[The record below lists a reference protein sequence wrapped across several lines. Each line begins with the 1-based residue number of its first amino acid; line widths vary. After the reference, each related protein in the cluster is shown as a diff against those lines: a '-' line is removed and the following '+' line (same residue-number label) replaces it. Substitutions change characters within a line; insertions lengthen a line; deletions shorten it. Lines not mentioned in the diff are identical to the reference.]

1 MDSQARTLTDAFGEI
16 RRDLGRISHAS
27 FGVSLAK
34 SRCRCPPGQPRTFC
48 TWRWDNCLLSFP
60 SEGRRS
66 RFNSNKEISTVPQT
80 NDNTILPAF
89 RDPTWNPARWL
100 PTTRDEVLARGWDEL
115 DVIIVSGD
123 AYVDHPAFGT
133 AVIGRLL
140 EAEGLRVAIIAQPN
154 WRDDLRDFKKL
165 GAPKM
170 FFGVTSGCMDSMV
183 NHYTAAKKLRSEDAY
198 TPGGQH
204 GFRPDYATTVY
215 SNILKDLFPDTPVMI
230 GGIEASLRRVTHF
243 DYWSG
248 ELKPSIL
255 ADSRADLLI
264 YGMGELPLK
273 ETVRLLKRGV
283 PFSSLA
289 AVPQTALLLPPGQ
302 VPAKNKNWEDFVL
315 HSHDE
320 CLVNREHYSKN
331 FKHIETESNRVNARR
346 LIQQTGE
353 QLLVINPPFP
363 VMTEGQIDASFELPY
378 TRLPHPKYRKRGP
391 IPAYEMIKHSINM
404 HRGCFGGCSF
414 CTISAHQ
421 GKFVASRSK
430 ESILKEVE
438 SIKKMPDFR
447 GTISDLGGPSAN
459 MYQMKG
465 KQQWIC
471 DECIRPSCIWPD
483 VCRNL
488 NTDHSPLLDIYEAV
502 RNTDGV
508 KHAFV
513 ASGIRYDLFLHD
525 KGTTPEVK
533 VSHEK
538 YIEELAA
545 HHVPGRIKVAPEHTS
560 DHVLKVMRKPT
571 FNLFYKFKE
580 KFDAASKKAGK
591 PNTPVIPYFISS
603 HPGSRPE
610 DMAELALKTKDLG
623 FRLEQVQDFTPT
635 PMTVAT
641 EIYAT
646 GTHPY
651 DGSQVDVARTP
662 EEKQIQRS
670 FFFWYKPEMR
680 TALRATLNKL
690 GLKHI
695 TTRLLDERQ
704 KTTDVTPPPHITP
717 CGKQAP
723 PSSAKG
729 FFGKRSGKR

>member
-1 MDSQARTLTDAFGEI
+1 MPQPTDNVALT
-16 RRDLGRISHAS
+16 
-27 FGVSLAK
+27 
-34 SRCRCPPGQPRTFC
+34 P
-48 TWRWDNCLLSFP
+48 
-60 SEGRRS
+60 
-66 RFNSNKEISTVPQT
+66 
-80 NDNTILPAF
+80 F

-100 PTTRDEVLARGWDEL
+100 PTTRDEVLARGWEEL

-133 AVIGRLL
+133 AVIGRML

-243 DYWSG
+243 DYWSNK
-248 ELKPSIL
+248 LMPSIL

-273 ETVRLLKRGV
+273 ECVRLLKRGV
-283 PFSSLA
+283 PFASLA
-289 AVPQTALLLPPGQ
+289 AVPQTALLLAPGQ

-320 CLVNREHYSKN
+320 CLDNREHYSRN

-488 NTDHSPLLDIYEAV
+488 NTDHTPLLDIYEAV

-533 VSHEK
+533 ASHEK
-538 YIEELAA
+538 YVEELAA
-545 HHVPGRIKVAPEHTS
+545 HHVPGRLKVAPEHTS

-580 KFDAASKKAGK
+580 KFDAAAKKAGK
-591 PNTPVIPYFISS
+591 PNIPVIPYFISS

-651 DGSQVDVARTP
+651 DGSKVDVARTP
-662 EEKQIQRS
+662 EEKQTQRS

-680 TALRATLNKL
+680 QALRSTLNKL

-695 TTRLLDERQ
+695 ATRLLDERQ

-717 CGKQAP
+717 VGKDSRKEPP
-723 PSSAKG
+723 PSSSKA
-729 FFGKRSGKR
+729 FFRKRPGRK